1 MIPKIFM
8 QTSRQK
14 PQQYVVDM
22 IKERCVGWAY
32 EHYTD
37 DDIIAFFGEN
47 PVPEFPNVI
56 AKFYML
62 NYGEHRA
69 DLFRY
74 YFLYVKGGVY
84 MDLDAM
90 IQYPIENIIGN
101 AEFFTVN
108 SSYFP
113 GTVFQGFL
121 GATPKHPL
129 IYQALKDIYDCPLE
143 NLRKEFHLLCKNLY
157 GFIQSSLPTNLVVD
171 ERSSSEGFAKE
182 SLRSEDRRSST
193 LSTEGALRDSRL
205 GSSGTP
211 TKPPG
216 GFRNDKPRS
225 SLDVT
230 VKSTDDEQRILLLE
244 EIYGGCEEEA
254 HVINKDK
261 QVVLIHYHIK
271 KIIPTVWVLRSV
283 T

>member
-1 MIPKIFM
+1 MSKIPKIFM

-22 IKERCVGWAY
+22 IKERCNGWVY

-56 AKFYML
+56 SKFYML

-90 IQYPIENIIGN
+90 IQYPIDTIIGD
-101 AEFFTVN
+101 ADFFTVN

-121 GATPKHPL
+121 GSTPEHPL
-129 IYQALKDIYDCPLE
+129 IYQALKDIYHCPLE

-157 GFIQSSLPTNLVVD
+157 GFI
-171 ERSSSEGFAKE
+171 K
-182 SLRSEDRRSST
+182 
-193 LSTEGALRDSRL
+193 
-205 GSSGTP
+205 
-211 TKPPG
+211 
-216 GFRNDKPRS
+216 
-225 SLDVT
+225 
-230 VKSTDDEQRILLLE
+230 EQRTERTLLLE

-254 HVINKDK
+254 HVIDK
-261 QVVLIHYHIK
+261 NSQVVLIHYHIK
-271 KIIPTVWVLRSV
+271 KIIPQHS
-283 T
+283 

>member
-1 MIPKIFM
+1 M

-22 IKERCVGWAY
+22 IKERCNGWVY

-56 AKFYML
+56 SKFYML

-90 IQYPIENIIGN
+90 IQYPIDTIIGD
-101 AEFFTVN
+101 ADFFTVN

-121 GATPKHPL
+121 GSTPEHPL
-129 IYQALKDIYDCPLE
+129 IYQALKDIYHCPLE

-157 GFIQSSLPTNLVVD
+157 VFI
-171 ERSSSEGFAKE
+171 KE
-182 SLRSEDRRSST
+182 KKT
-193 LSTEGALRDSRL
+193 
-205 GSSGTP
+205 
-211 TKPPG
+211 
-216 GFRNDKPRS
+216 DK
-225 SLDVT
+225 T
-230 VKSTDDEQRILLLE
+230 LLLE
-244 EIYGGCEEEA
+244 EVYGGCEEEA
-254 HVINKDK
+254 HVLNKDK
-261 QVVLIHYHIK
+261 QLVLIHYHIK
-271 KIIPTVWVLRSV
+271 KIIPKREP
-283 T
+283 

>member
-22 IKERCVGWAY
+22 INDRCVGWTY

-37 DDIIAFFGEN
+37 DDIITFFGDN
-47 PVPEFPNVI
+47 PDPEFPNLI
-56 AKFYML
+56 SKFYML

-90 IQYPIENIIGN
+90 IQCPIENIIGN
-101 AEFFTVN
+101 ADFFTVN

-121 GATPKHPL
+121 GAVPKHPL
-129 IYQALKDIYDCPLE
+129 IYEALTDIYYCPVE
-143 NLRKEFHLLCKNLY
+143 DLRKEFHLLCKNLY
-157 GFIQSSLPTNLVVD
+157 GFIQEKKT
-171 ERSSSEGFAKE
+171 ER
-182 SLRSEDRRSST
+182 T
-193 LSTEGALRDSRL
+193 
-205 GSSGTP
+205 
-211 TKPPG
+211 
-216 GFRNDKPRS
+216 
-225 SLDVT
+225 
-230 VKSTDDEQRILLLE
+230 LLLE
-244 EIYGGCEEEA
+244 EVYGGCEEEA
-254 HVINKDK
+254 HVLDKNK
-261 QVVLIHYHIK
+261 QIVLIHYHIK
-271 KIIPTVWVLRSV
+271 KVIPHL
-283 T
+283 

>member
-1 MIPKIFM
+1 
-8 QTSRQK
+8 
-14 PQQYVVDM
+14 VDM
-22 IKERCVGWAY
+22 IKERCVGWTY

-90 IQYPIENIIGN
+90 IQCPIENIIGN
-101 AEFFTVN
+101 ADFFTVN

-129 IYQALKDIYDCPLE
+129 IYQALKDIYHCPLE

-157 GFIQSSLPTNLVVD
+157 GFIQ
-171 ERSSSEGFAKE
+171 
-182 SLRSEDRRSST
+182 
-193 LSTEGALRDSRL
+193 
-205 GSSGTP
+205 
-211 TKPPG
+211 
-216 GFRNDKPRS
+216 
-225 SLDVT
+225 
-230 VKSTDDEQRILLLE
+230 EQRTEKTLLLE
-244 EIYGGCEEEA
+244 EVYGGCEEEA
-254 HVINKDK
+254 HVLDKDK
-261 QVVLIHYHIK
+261 KVVLIHYHIK
-271 KIIPTVWVLRSV
+271 KIIPLGYN
-283 T
+283 

>member
-1 MIPKIFM
+1 MTVNKIKNIWIRYLHRLMIPKIFM

-22 IKERCVGWAY
+22 IKGRCEGWQY

-37 DDIIAFFGEN
+37 DEIITFFGEN
-47 PVPEFPNVI
+47 PLPEFPNVI
-56 AKFYML
+56 AKFFML

-90 IQYPIENIIGN
+90 IQCPIETIIGD
-101 AEFFTVN
+101 ADFFTVN

-121 GATPKHPL
+121 GATPEHPL

-157 GFIQSSLPTNLVVD
+157 GFI
-171 ERSSSEGFAKE
+171 R
-182 SLRSEDRRSST
+182 
-193 LSTEGALRDSRL
+193 
-205 GSSGTP
+205 
-211 TKPPG
+211 
-216 GFRNDKPRS
+216 
-225 SLDVT
+225 
-230 VKSTDDEQRILLLE
+230 EQRTEKTLLLE
-244 EIYGGCEEEA
+244 EVYGGCEEEA
-254 HVINKDK
+254 HVLNNEK

-271 KIIPTVWVLRSV
+271 KIIPMI
-283 T
+283 

>member
-1 MIPKIFM
+1 MIPKLFM

-22 IKERCVGWAY
+22 IKKRCPGWAY

-90 IQYPIENIIGN
+90 IQCPIENIIGDSD
-101 AEFFTVN
+101 FFTVN

-129 IYQALKDIYDCPLE
+129 IFEALKDIYHCPLE

-157 GFIQSSLPTNLVVD
+157 GFIQ
-171 ERSSSEGFAKE
+171 EKR
-182 SLRSEDRRSST
+182 
-193 LSTEGALRDSRL
+193 TEK
-205 GSSGTP
+205 T
-211 TKPPG
+211 
-216 GFRNDKPRS
+216 
-225 SLDVT
+225 
-230 VKSTDDEQRILLLE
+230 LLLE
-244 EIYGGCEEEA
+244 EVYGGCPEEA
-254 HVINKDK
+254 HVIDK
-261 QVVLIHYHIK
+261 NSQVVLIHYHIK
-271 KIIPTVWVLRSV
+271 KIIPMI
-283 T
+283 

>member
-1 MIPKIFM
+1 MSKIPKIFM

-22 IKERCVGWAY
+22 IKERCVGWTY

-90 IQYPIENIIGN
+90 IQCPIENIIG
-101 AEFFTVN
+101 ESDFFTVN

-129 IYQALKDIYDCPLE
+129 IFEALKDIYHCPLE

-157 GFIQSSLPTNLVVD
+157 GFIQSSLVAELPSNLVVEKLRFSDQSSLVAELPTNLVV
-171 ERSSSEGFAKE
+171 
-182 SLRSEDRRSST
+182 
-193 LSTEGALRDSRL
+193 
-205 GSSGTP
+205 
-211 TKPPG
+211 G
-216 GFRNDKPRS
+216 GFQPPDK
-225 SLDVT
+225 
-230 VKSTDDEQRILLLE
+230 EQRTDSTLLLE
-244 EIYGGCEEEA
+244 EVYGGCPEEA
-254 HVINKDK
+254 HVIDKDK
-261 QVVLIHYHIK
+261 RIVLIHYHIK
-271 KIIPTVWVLRSV
+271 KIIPKREP
-283 T
+283 

>member
-1 MIPKIFM
+1 M

-22 IKERCVGWAY
+22 IKERCNGWVY

-56 AKFYML
+56 SKFYML

-90 IQYPIENIIGN
+90 IQYPIDTIIGD
-101 AEFFTVN
+101 ADFFTVN

-121 GATPKHPL
+121 GSTPEHPL
-129 IYQALKDIYDCPLE
+129 IYQALKDIYHCPLE

-157 GFIQSSLPTNLVVD
+157 GFI
-171 ERSSSEGFAKE
+171 K
-182 SLRSEDRRSST
+182 
-193 LSTEGALRDSRL
+193 
-205 GSSGTP
+205 
-211 TKPPG
+211 
-216 GFRNDKPRS
+216 
-225 SLDVT
+225 
-230 VKSTDDEQRILLLE
+230 EQRTERTFLLE

-254 HVINKDK
+254 HVIDKDK
-261 QVVLIHYHIK
+261 RIVLIHYHIK
-271 KIIPTVWVLRSV
+271 KIIPKREP
-283 T
+283 

>member
-1 MIPKIFM
+1 MSKIPKIFM

-22 IKERCVGWAY
+22 IKERCNGWVY

-56 AKFYML
+56 SKFYML

-90 IQYPIENIIGN
+90 IQYPIDTIIGD
-101 AEFFTVN
+101 ADFFTVN

-121 GATPKHPL
+121 GSTPEHPL
-129 IYQALKDIYDCPLE
+129 IYQALKDIYHCPLE

-157 GFIQSSLPTNLVVD
+157 VFI
-171 ERSSSEGFAKE
+171 KE
-182 SLRSEDRRSST
+182 KKT
-193 LSTEGALRDSRL
+193 
-205 GSSGTP
+205 
-211 TKPPG
+211 
-216 GFRNDKPRS
+216 DK
-225 SLDVT
+225 T
-230 VKSTDDEQRILLLE
+230 LLLE
-244 EIYGGCEEEA
+244 EVYGGCEEEA
-254 HVINKDK
+254 HVLNKDK
-261 QVVLIHYHIK
+261 QLVLIHYHIK
-271 KIIPTVWVLRSV
+271 KIIPKREP
-283 T
+283 

>member
-1 MIPKIFM
+1 MIPKLFM

-22 IKERCVGWAY
+22 IKERCVGWTY

-56 AKFYML
+56 SKFYML

-90 IQYPIENIIGN
+90 IQCPIENIIGD
-101 AEFFTVN
+101 ADFFTVN

-129 IYQALKDIYDCPLE
+129 IYEALKDIYHCPLE

-157 GFIQSSLPTNLVVD
+157 GFIQSSLVAELPTNLVV
-171 ERSSSEGFAKE
+171 
-182 SLRSEDRRSST
+182 
-193 LSTEGALRDSRL
+193 
-205 GSSGTP
+205 
-211 TKPPG
+211 G
-216 GFRNDKPRS
+216 GFQPPDIEQQRTD
-225 SLDVT
+225 
-230 VKSTDDEQRILLLE
+230 STLLLE
-244 EIYGGCEEEA
+244 EVYGGCPEEA
-254 HVINKDK
+254 HVIDK
-261 QVVLIHYHIK
+261 NSQVVLIHYHIK
-271 KIIPTVWVLRSV
+271 KIIPRI
-283 T
+283 

>member
-8 QTSRQK
+8 QTSRQP
-14 PQQYVVDM
+14 PQQYVVDE
-22 IKERCVGWAY
+22 IKSKCHGWTY

-56 AKFYML
+56 AKFFML

-90 IQYPIENIIGN
+90 IQCPIKNIIGN
-101 AEFFTVN
+101 ADFFTVN

-121 GATPKHPL
+121 GSTPQHPL
-129 IYQALKDIYDCPLE
+129 IYQALKDIYNCPLE

-157 GFIQSSLPTNLVVD
+157 GFIEQQRTD
-171 ERSSSEGFAKE
+171 
-182 SLRSEDRRSST
+182 ST
-193 LSTEGALRDSRL
+193 
-205 GSSGTP
+205 
-211 TKPPG
+211 
-216 GFRNDKPRS
+216 
-225 SLDVT
+225 
-230 VKSTDDEQRILLLE
+230 LLLE
-244 EIYGGCEEEA
+244 EVYGGCPEEA
-254 HVINKDK
+254 HVIDK
-261 QVVLIHYHIK
+261 NSQVVLIHYHINK
-271 KIIPTVWVLRSV
+271 VIPRI
-283 T
+283 

>member
-1 MIPKIFM
+1 MTVNKIKNIWIRYLHRLMIPKIFM

-22 IKERCVGWAY
+22 IKGRCEGWQY

-37 DDIIAFFGEN
+37 DEIITFFGEN
-47 PVPEFPNVI
+47 PLPEFPNVI
-56 AKFYML
+56 AKFFML

-90 IQYPIENIIGN
+90 IQCPIETIIGD
-101 AEFFTVN
+101 ADFFTVN

-121 GATPKHPL
+121 GATPEHPL

-157 GFIQSSLPTNLVVD
+157 GFI
-171 ERSSSEGFAKE
+171 R
-182 SLRSEDRRSST
+182 
-193 LSTEGALRDSRL
+193 
-205 GSSGTP
+205 
-211 TKPPG
+211 
-216 GFRNDKPRS
+216 
-225 SLDVT
+225 
-230 VKSTDDEQRILLLE
+230 EQRTEKTLLLE
-244 EIYGGCEEEA
+244 EVYGGCEEVA
-254 HVINKDK
+254 HVLNNEK

-271 KIIPTVWVLRSV
+271 KIIPMI
-283 T
+283 

>member
-22 IKERCVGWAY
+22 IKERCVGWTY

-47 PVPEFPNVI
+47 LVPEFPNVI
-56 AKFYML
+56 AKFFML

-90 IQYPIENIIGN
+90 IQCPIENIIGD
-101 AEFFTVN
+101 ADFFTVN

-121 GATPKHPL
+121 GATPQHPL
-129 IYQALKDIYDCPLE
+129 IFEALKDIYNCPLE
-143 NLRKEFHLLCKNLY
+143 NLRNEFHLLCKNLY
-157 GFIQSSLPTNLVVD
+157 GFI
-171 ERSSSEGFAKE
+171 K
-182 SLRSEDRRSST
+182 
-193 LSTEGALRDSRL
+193 
-205 GSSGTP
+205 
-211 TKPPG
+211 
-216 GFRNDKPRS
+216 
-225 SLDVT
+225 
-230 VKSTDDEQRILLLE
+230 EQRTEKTLLLE
-244 EIYGGCEEEA
+244 EVYGGCPKEA
-254 HVINKDK
+254 HVIDK
-261 QVVLIHYHIK
+261 NSQVVLIHYHIK
-271 KIIPTVWVLRSV
+271 KIIPRI
-283 T
+283 

>member
-22 IKERCVGWAY
+22 IRERCPGWTY

-90 IQYPIENIIGN
+90 NQCPIENIIGN
-101 AEFFTVN
+101 ADFFTVN

-129 IYQALKDIYDCPLE
+129 IYQALKDIYHCPLE

-157 GFIQSSLPTNLVVD
+157 GFIQ
-171 ERSSSEGFAKE
+171 
-182 SLRSEDRRSST
+182 
-193 LSTEGALRDSRL
+193 
-205 GSSGTP
+205 
-211 TKPPG
+211 
-216 GFRNDKPRS
+216 
-225 SLDVT
+225 
-230 VKSTDDEQRILLLE
+230 EQRTEKTLLLE
-244 EIYGGCEEEA
+244 EVYGGCEEEA
-254 HVINKDK
+254 HVLDKDK
-261 QVVLIHYHIK
+261 KVVLIHYHIK
-271 KIIPTVWVLRSV
+271 KIIPLGYN
-283 T
+283 

>member
-1 MIPKIFM
+1 M

-22 IKERCVGWAY
+22 IKERCNGWVY

-56 AKFYML
+56 SKFYML

-90 IQYPIENIIGN
+90 IQYPIDTIIGD
-101 AEFFTVN
+101 ADFFTVN

-121 GATPKHPL
+121 GSTPEHPL
-129 IYQALKDIYDCPLE
+129 IYQALKDIYHCPLE

-157 GFIQSSLPTNLVVD
+157 GFI
-171 ERSSSEGFAKE
+171 K
-182 SLRSEDRRSST
+182 
-193 LSTEGALRDSRL
+193 
-205 GSSGTP
+205 
-211 TKPPG
+211 
-216 GFRNDKPRS
+216 
-225 SLDVT
+225 
-230 VKSTDDEQRILLLE
+230 EQRTERTLLLE

-254 HVINKDK
+254 HVIDKDK
-261 QVVLIHYHIK
+261 RIVLIHYHIK
-271 KIIPTVWVLRSV
+271 KIIPKREP
-283 T
+283 

>member
-22 IKERCVGWAY
+22 IKERCVGWTY

-47 PVPEFPNVI
+47 LVPEFPNVI
-56 AKFYML
+56 AKFFML

-90 IQYPIENIIGN
+90 IQCPIENIIGD
-101 AEFFTVN
+101 ADFFTVN

-121 GATPKHPL
+121 GATPQHPL
-129 IYQALKDIYDCPLE
+129 IFEALKDIYNCPLE
-143 NLRKEFHLLCKNLY
+143 NLRNEFHLLCKNLY
-157 GFIQSSLPTNLVVD
+157 GFI
-171 ERSSSEGFAKE
+171 K
-182 SLRSEDRRSST
+182 
-193 LSTEGALRDSRL
+193 
-205 GSSGTP
+205 
-211 TKPPG
+211 
-216 GFRNDKPRS
+216 
-225 SLDVT
+225 
-230 VKSTDDEQRILLLE
+230 EQRTEKTLLLE
-244 EIYGGCEEEA
+244 EVYGGCPEEA
-254 HVINKDK
+254 HVIDK
-261 QVVLIHYHIK
+261 NSQVVLIHYHIK
-271 KIIPTVWVLRSV
+271 KIIPRI
-283 T
+283 

>member
-22 IKERCVGWAY
+22 IKERCVGWTY

-47 PVPEFPNVI
+47 LVPEFPNVI
-56 AKFYML
+56 AKFFML

-90 IQYPIENIIGN
+90 IQYPIDTIIGD
-101 AEFFTVN
+101 ADFFTVN

-121 GATPKHPL
+121 GSTPEHPL
-129 IYQALKDIYDCPLE
+129 IYQALKDIYHCPLE

-157 GFIQSSLPTNLVVD
+157 GFI
-171 ERSSSEGFAKE
+171 K
-182 SLRSEDRRSST
+182 
-193 LSTEGALRDSRL
+193 
-205 GSSGTP
+205 
-211 TKPPG
+211 
-216 GFRNDKPRS
+216 
-225 SLDVT
+225 
-230 VKSTDDEQRILLLE
+230 EQRTERTLLLE

-254 HVINKDK
+254 HVIDKDK
-261 QVVLIHYHIK
+261 RIVLIHYHIK
-271 KIIPTVWVLRSV
+271 KIIPKREP
-283 T
+283 

>member
-22 IKERCVGWAY
+22 IKERCVGWQY

-56 AKFYML
+56 SKFYML

-129 IYQALKDIYDCPLE
+129 IYQALKDIYHCPLE

-157 GFIQSSLPTNLVVD
+157 GFIKSSLPTNLVVD
-171 ERSSSEGFAKE
+171 ERSSS
-182 SLRSEDRRSST
+182 
-193 LSTEGALRDSRL
+193 
-205 GSSGTP
+205 
-211 TKPPG
+211 
-216 GFRNDKPRS
+216 
-225 SLDVT
+225 
-230 VKSTDDEQRILLLE
+230 EQRILLLE

-271 KIIPTVWVLRSV
+271 KIIPTTVIGYK
-283 T
+283 

>member
-1 MIPKIFM
+1 MIVNKIKNIWIRYLHPNMIPKIFM

-22 IKERCVGWAY
+22 IKSRCSGWQY

-37 DDIIAFFGEN
+37 DDIISFFGEN
-47 PVPEFPNVI
+47 PIPEFPNVI
-56 AKFYML
+56 AKFFML

-90 IQYPIENIIGN
+90 IQCPIENIIGD
-101 AEFFTVN
+101 ADFFTVN

-121 GATPKHPL
+121 GATPQHPL
-129 IYQALKDIYDCPLE
+129 IFQALKDIYNCPLE

-157 GFIQSSLPTNLVVD
+157 GFIRAVRD
-171 ERSSSEGFAKE
+171 EPSPDQEEKREK
-182 SLRSEDRRSST
+182 T
-193 LSTEGALRDSRL
+193 
-205 GSSGTP
+205 
-211 TKPPG
+211 
-216 GFRNDKPRS
+216 
-225 SLDVT
+225 
-230 VKSTDDEQRILLLE
+230 LLLE
-244 EIYGGCEEEA
+244 EVYGGCEEEA
-254 HVINKDK
+254 HVLDKDGK
-261 QVVLIHYHIK
+261 IVLIHYHIK
-271 KIIPTVWVLRSV
+271 KVIPP
-283 T
+283 